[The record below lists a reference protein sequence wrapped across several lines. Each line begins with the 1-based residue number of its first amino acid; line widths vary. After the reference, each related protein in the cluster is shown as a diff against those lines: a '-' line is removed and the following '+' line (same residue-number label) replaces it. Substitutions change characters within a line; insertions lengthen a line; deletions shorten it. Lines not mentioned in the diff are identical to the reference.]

1 VGELLGRVIPLA
13 LGAAVSPAVLT
24 VGVLILSSP
33 RRPVARGVAFAAGTI
48 TVLLGLTALGLLVL
62 DRFNAHH
69 PSATQRAVTDAVDVT
84 LGIVLLAL
92 ALRTVLRGRDPTVE
106 SAPRSPRDQGGL
118 ATSYGLGI
126 VMMVT
131 NLSTIVL
138 YLAAV
143 KTIGRADVSD
153 ADQAVALVVAVM
165 ITSLPATVPLLL
177 RVVVPGPSQR
187 TLANLDGVMTRH
199 RRAIVV
205 TVEVIFGVYLVVKG
219 I

>member
-1 VGELLGRVIPLA
+1 VGELLARVVPLA

-33 RRPVARGVAFAAGTI
+33 RRPVARGVAFTVGTI

-62 DRFNAHH
+62 DRFATHHANA
-69 PSATQRAVTDAVDVT
+69 TERAVTDAVDVT

-92 ALRTVLRGRDPTVE
+92 ALRTALRPHDPTAE
-106 SAPRSPRDQGGL
+106 HEPRQPRDHGGL
-118 ATSYGLGI
+118 ATAYVLGI

-138 YLAAV
+138 YLAAM

-153 ADQAVALVVAVM
+153 VDQVVALVVVLL
-165 ITSLPATVPLLL
+165 ITSLPATLPLLL
-177 RVVVPGPSQR
+177 RVIVPEPSQR
-187 TLANLDGVMTRH
+187 VLAKLDAAMTRH
-199 RRAIVV
+199 RRVIMVA
-205 TVEVIFGVYLVVKG
+205 VEVVFGVYLLVKG